1 MLISN
6 RDFIPSGYRNLLS
19 MILEISAEEEEC
31 ILFIDEPEISLHID
45 WQRKFVEHFSFLL
58 SETRSNSMLMIATHS
73 PDVILNHIEN
83 VVNFS
88 YNVID

>member
-1 MLISN
+1 
-6 RDFIPSGYRNLLS
+6 